1 MGMLRGKTRRKS
13 RFEETAEKMVEK
25 KLRSYIIPNVLAMT
39 GTSCYVLADTFF
51 ISMAQGANGITALN
65 LALPVYGLMFAIGS
79 MIGIG
84 SATRYS
90 LRRAL
95 DPAEADGY
103 FSNSLFWALLA
114 SLPFAAA
121 GLWFPDAVLR
131 WMGADEVILGVGLTY
146 MRIALCF
153 APCFMLNYTF
163 TAFVRND
170 GAPNVAMAAT
180 LTSGI
185 FNIVFDYVLMFPLG
199 MGMAGAALAT
209 GLSPVVSMLICSVHF
224 FSPSN
229 HIRLVR
235 RAPSVRRLVR
245 SCSLGI
251 VALVGEMSSG
261 ITTMVFNFILLG
273 LAGNIVVAAY
283 GVVANAALVGT
294 ALLNGVS
301 QGLQPYASEMH
312 GKADVDAQRR
322 IYRHSMQIAL
332 GIAAL
337 LVVLAGV
344 FAGPLVSV
352 FNSEGSAQ
360 LAAYATV
367 GMRLYFLGF
376 PGAAVNVV
384 RAGFFSATGR
394 GMESSVI
401 AVLRGVVAVT
411 VFAFVLS
418 RAFGIIGVWLA
429 FPVSE
434 VFTWALTGRLLF
446 RDAAPANGK

>member
-1 MGMLRGKTRRKS
+1 
-13 RFEETAEKMVEK
+13 MVEK

-65 LALPVYGLMFAIGS
+65 LVLPVYGLMFAIGS

-185 FNIVFDYVLMFPLG
+185 FNIIFDYVLMFPLG

-251 VALVGEMSSG
+251 VAFVGEMSSG
-261 ITTMVFNFILLG
+261 ITTMVFNFIPARPGGKHRGGG
-273 LAGNIVVAAY
+273 LRCGCQCGSRRY
-283 GVVANAALVGT
+283 G
-294 ALLNGVS
+294 S
-301 QGLQPYASEMH
+301 
-312 GKADVDAQRR
+312 AQRR
-322 IYRHSMQIAL
+322 VAGASAL
-332 GIAAL
+332 CQRDGTARRML
-337 LVVLAGV
+337 T
-344 FAGPLVSV
+344 PS
-352 FNSEGSAQ
+352 
-360 LAAYATV
+360 
-367 GMRLYFLGF
+367 
-376 PGAAVNVV
+376 GASTAIPC
-384 RAGFFSATGR
+384 RSH
-394 GMESSVI
+394 
-401 AVLRGVVAVT
+401 
-411 VFAFVLS
+411 
-418 RAFGIIGVWLA
+418 
-429 FPVSE
+429 
-434 VFTWALTGRLLF
+434 WALRRCWSFWPECL
-446 RDAAPANGK
+446 PARS